1 MNKFM
6 PDYGKLKLK
15 KIFKQLRSNN
25 WYHIRV
31 LIVIHVHIGEQF
43 LDNIWHLHS
52 LSTDRCFKVR

>member
-52 LSTDRCFKVR
+52 